1 MLEENE
7 DNTEDKVETLRE
19 TLERKMNSFKEEEK
33 SEDAE
38 EATEEEETEAVVEEA
53 EEEIEEVEN
62 AEEVAEDEEET
73 EVVEE
78 ALAAPEHWAEEDR
91 ETFSSQNEEVKTYLL
106 KRHNEMEAGFTKKSQ
121 ELAEQR
127 KQVESHMA
135 FVNKW
140 EPHTQAMGIPLE
152 HGLEKLLEA
161 DRTLRS
167 GTPEQKKFILDQIAL
182 DYGISVSETVADEY
196 ADPQLKA
203 MQDQINTLNG
213 SIQTREQQEQ
223 QRADGLKQQSVVDA
237 QTAIDAF
244 KTETDDKGALVRP
257 HFGTLEADILAIV
270 QSGQAGA
277 GDLKSQLESSY
288 DKALWM
294 NPTTREQLMAQQ
306 QSSSKKETIDKQS
319 KAAAQAKKSA
329 KSNKK
334 GTSAKAEKPKTP
346 PNLRDDIAE
355 QLKQARS
362 M

>member
-7 DNTEDKVETLRE
+7 ETQEDKDETLRE
-19 TLERKMNSFKEEEK
+19 ALEREMNSFTEEP
-33 SEDAE
+33 EDV
-38 EATEEEETEAVVEEA
+38 EEETAEESEEESTEEA
-53 EEEIEEVEN
+53 EEEPEEVEN
-62 AEEVAEDEEET
+62 TEETAEDEEEANE
-73 EVVEE
+73 EV
-78 ALAAPEHWAEEDR
+78 LAAPEHWAEEDR
-91 ETFSSQNEEVKTYLL
+91 ETFSAQNEETKTYLL

-135 FVNKW
+135 FVEKW
-140 EPHTQAMGIPLE
+140 EPHTKAMGIPLE

-167 GTPEQKKFILDQIAL
+167 GTPEQKKFVLDQIAL

-203 MQDQINTLNG
+203 IQDQINTLNG
-213 SIQTREQQEQ
+213 NIQTQKQQEQ
-223 QRADGLKQQSVVDA
+223 QRTAQVQQQSEVDA

-244 KTETDDKGALVRP
+244 KTETDEKGSLKYP
-257 HFGTLEADILAIV
+257 HFGTLEGDILSLCK
-270 QSGQAGA
+270 SGQAGT
-277 GDLKSQLESSY
+277 GDFKSMLESSY

-294 NPTTREQLMAQQ
+294 NPTTREQLLVQK
-306 QSSSKKETIDKQS
+306 QSSSKKEAIDKQS

-334 GTSAKAEKPKTP
+334 GTSAKAEKPKKP

-355 QLKQARS
+355 QLKAARA